1 MPDYHHQVRPLI
13 ELLAKHLDGRW
24 TEEHTLALNKLA
36 SIIHAKMALGLINYS
51 LPVYLH
57 VDSDGQACSGVLAQK
72 HHDDNKVIAMVGRD
86 LQALEMKVSH
96 LE

>member
-1 MPDYHHQVRPLI
+1 MMVQR
-13 ELLAKHLDGRW
+13 
-24 TEEHTLALNKLA
+24 
-36 SIIHAKMALGLINYS
+36 LINYS

-72 HHDDNKVIAMVGRD
+72 HHDDYKVVAMVARD
-86 LQALEMKVSH
+86 LQALEMKVSR

>member
-1 MPDYHHQVRPLI
+1 MPDYRRWVRPLI
-13 ELLAKHLDGRW
+13 EMLAKHSDGQW
-24 TEEHTLALNKLA
+24 TEEHTLVLNELA
-36 SIIHAKMALGLINYS
+36 SIIYAKMALGLINYS

-86 LQALEMKVSH
+86 LQALEMKVSR